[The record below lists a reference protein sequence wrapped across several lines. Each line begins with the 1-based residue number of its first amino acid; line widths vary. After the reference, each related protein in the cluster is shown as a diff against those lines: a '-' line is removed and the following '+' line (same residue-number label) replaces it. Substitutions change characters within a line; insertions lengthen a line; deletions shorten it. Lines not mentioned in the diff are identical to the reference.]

1 MDPTASPGVRNCSQC
16 DKAVLAAPTEADV
29 DHHTSLG
36 HCVFSPTV
44 HGSLLVAKPEDPPG
58 PPPLAGAPVPS
69 PESIPVPNP
78 PPPAP
83 RRCPDATEA
92 TEAITAPLKPDYGV
106 GGTPARSDEEMARWL
121 NGREVLIKKEPDKP
135 QAIIEAPLGD
145 TDSDLIVSLSSGPPQ
160 APSRLPLV
168 IGAVV
173 LAVSAVLE
181 CCIFR

>member
-1 MDPTASPGVRNCSQC
+1 MPALTTPLLKRTIFINRPPQVATLSSWPGTKPSDSRSASNFICDVRWDDMDPTASPGVRNCSQC

-78 PPPAP
+78 PPPRP
-83 RRCPDATEA
+83 
-92 TEAITAPLKPDYGV
+92 
-106 GGTPARSDEEMARWL
+106 
-121 NGREVLIKKEPDKP
+121 
-135 QAIIEAPLGD
+135 
-145 TDSDLIVSLSSGPPQ
+145 
-160 APSRLPLV
+160 
-168 IGAVV
+168 
-173 LAVSAVLE
+173 SAVPRCHRGHRSHHRPAQAGLRRGRHPGALGRGDGTLAE
-181 CCIFR
+181 WAGGAHKEGA